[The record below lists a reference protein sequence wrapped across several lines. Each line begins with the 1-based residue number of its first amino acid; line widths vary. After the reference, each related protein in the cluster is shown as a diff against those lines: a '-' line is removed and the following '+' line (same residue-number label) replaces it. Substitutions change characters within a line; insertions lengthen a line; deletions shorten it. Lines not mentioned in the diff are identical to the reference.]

1 MPDWNH
7 LTDEIKKTG
16 STYDILRKK
25 YLETLSKLTKR
36 NIIIYYSGWL
46 QKLVPQ
52 LSQISHLFT
61 INDNDK
67 NAFMT
72 TIHELDRSKG
82 LDLVLHT
89 PGGDLAA
96 TESIIQYLREMFQGD
111 IRAIVPQI

>member
-1 MPDWNH
+1 MPDSKA
-7 LTDEIKKTG
+7 LTDEIKETG
-16 STYDILRKK
+16 ITYDVLRRK
-25 YLETLSKLTKR
+25 YLKNLFQKTQR

-46 QKLVPQ
+46 QRADPR
-52 LSQISHLFT
+52 LSPVLS

-72 TIHELDRSKG
+72 AIHDLDRTKG

-96 TESIIQYLREMFQGD
+96 TESLVE
-111 IRAIVPQI
+111 